1 MNLKLK
7 DNLSNKLIILEV
19 KMKKVLVICII
30 ICLAIIIALL
40 TYIDKIEKNIQNSN
54 LTGESNMEIEN
65 NIESNDVEETENIIE
80 KDNTSNLELTN
91 QTKLFQDIL

>member
-54 LTGESNMEIEN
+54 LTGETNMEIEN